1 MADEIPSNPPTPE
14 EAHHFLK
21 SDNDRR
27 IHELVKR
34 TQGRINLEGAFES
47 MRATTYLK
55 HLCVEMGVLDR
66 ADLDFEGQRCT
77 ALDKIESEVTDHEQA
92 LEKAKAQAL
101 LMGKLPGH
109 MEGAGGPR
117 LMRPPG

>member
-1 MADEIPSNPPTPE
+1 MSEPEVPTPE

-21 SDNDRR
+21 DDNERR
-27 IHELVKR
+27 CTELLER
-34 TQGRINLEGAFES
+34 TQGRINLNGAWES

-66 ADLDFEGQRCT
+66 ADLDFEGQRST
-77 ALDKIESEVTDHEQA
+77 ALDKIEEEVTQHEAA
-92 LEKAKAQAL
+92 LAKAQAQAK

-109 MEGAGGPR
+109 LDGAAGPR
-117 LMRPPG
+117 LLRPPSGA